1 MPTCRCSYA
10 RRPVSRARRDSLD
23 AGYVEQLLRRQ
34 AALQAEA
41 SHVIAQ
47 LDLMTL
53 LGRAG
58 RAEQVGSFVSGLMVW
73 RDIDVGAVSPGLGV
87 EGAWDILR
95 PIIAR
100 PEITRVTYAN
110 ESGHLNTSGRPYDDR
125 HYFVIHFETADRDDW
140 KIDITFWLTD
150 GPREQRARALAMTR
164 LPHETRIRILWLK
177 DVWHRLPTYPYE
189 VGGTDI
195 YDAVLE
201 HGVRTPDEF
210 DAYLVKRGLPSRTF

>member
-1 MPTCRCSYA
+1 M
-10 RRPVSRARRDSLD
+10 D
-23 AGYVEQLLRRQ
+23 AAYVEQLLRRQ
-34 AALQAEA
+34 DALQAEA
-41 SHVIAQ
+41 SRVISE

-53 LGRAG
+53 LARGG

-73 RDIDVGAVSPGLGV
+73 RDIDVGAVSPGLGIDS
-87 EGAWDILR
+87 AWDVMR

-100 PEITRVTYAN
+100 PEIIRVSYAN

-125 HYFVIHFETADRDDW
+125 HYFVIHYETPAHDDW

-150 GPREQRARALAMTR
+150 GPREQRARALR
-164 LPHETRIRILWLK
+164 LAGLPYETRICILWLK

-195 YDAVLE
+195 YEAVLE

-210 DAYLVKRGLPSRTF
+210 DAYLRQRNMPTRGDQARRG